1 MVRVRFRV
9 RARVRVSYPN
19 PNPNPHPNPNPN
31 PNSNPNPNQVSAHGT
46 NPASAAMCNMRIV
59 AIGCD
64 EQGNV
69 DMADLKTKAEKHKD
83 KVKV

>member
-1 MVRVRFRV
+1 M
-9 RARVRVSYPN
+9 
-19 PNPNPHPNPNPN
+19 
-31 PNSNPNPNQVSAHGT
+31 SAHGT

-83 KVKV
+83 KVRA